1 MVGLL
6 IFLKV
11 ALLHIIK
18 FKKKKLEKRRL
29 ASMGCQIY
37 LINYTTMVA
46 NLFGDHTMAN
56 RSTWWFCGGH

>member
-1 MVGLL
+1 
-6 IFLKV
+6 
-11 ALLHIIK
+11 
-18 FKKKKLEKRRL
+18 
-29 ASMGCQIY
+29 MGCQIY